1 MYAQYFE
8 QGILELQKSRR
19 DHVMTAT
26 ALMHGILTDTRGFT
40 RAGLEDFEAAG
51 FLSGFSDDD
60 LLEQIMSQARSKQA
74 MEVIRRALGDRV
86 IVESFSIA
94 GIGYLRQ
101 EDRDAIPQATDFL
114 VSEEN
119 VHTAIV
125 YGVVTASDRNGEEKL
140 VGSLRTTKITMDP
153 DEFIKEAFGTNASGA
168 YFGGGK
174 VSAGGFEVP
183 LGFLAGDSGPDYQDL
198 KWQVYDMQIKQKIFA
213 KIGVKN

>member
-1 MYAQYFE
+1 
-8 QGILELQKSRR
+8 
-19 DHVMTAT
+19 
-26 ALMHGILTDTRGFT
+26 
-40 RAGLEDFEAAG
+40 
-51 FLSGFSDDD
+51 
-60 LLEQIMSQARSKQA
+60 
-74 MEVIRRALGDRV
+74 
-86 IVESFSIA
+86 
-94 GIGYLRQ
+94 
-101 EDRDAIPQATDFL
+101 AIPQATDFL

-125 YGVVTASDRNGEEKL
+125 YGVVTAGDRNSEEKL